1 MLRSFKGSLRVLA
14 LVAATLC
21 VVSTADAGLLSRL
34 AREAGDAAGSAG
46 KHIDTPKHL
55 LDEGASLAKR
65 LPKVTGAASLALM
78 PAPGNAWQLV
88 TPDGKSL
95 QLASLHDLP
104 NALDD
109 AARQTHRPLAGDL
122 PGKAPVPDALQLALR
137 ETDFF
142 KLRDQLVSL
151 PPKARAV
158 MVRPN
163 GKTYDLKPI
172 STSNGTR
179 LAVALSPDV
188 LINPATARALDGN
201 IRFLSRP
208 VKRADLKMA
217 RFNSSEA
224 ANASGP
230 GDMIA
235 DLNADIL
242 ASSLAKYKNS
252 TLVVTGRITPHP
264 QTGRPQLSV
273 RDGKSVR
280 EVDLDAFQKAAE
292 SQRVNLMLVE
302 SKSLVQPGKSWFSRT
317 ALEKRFEAAQS
328 AMTQAELLKA
338 LSPPN
343 STTLIHAADERN
355 FRLVT
360 ASRFSPEANP
370 VTTSPQVSPNAGDDY
385 TLAGWLLDASL
396 RTSVRTIHRNGEDP
410 EHTEEVESR
419 WIPWISN
426 FDLILLSVLSVVTL
440 FMSWYLW
447 RWWNRFWRFVLG
459 NRAAA
464 DAPSLPLKLVK
475 IVFFLPFALIMLVPA
490 MIWLFIGDWVRF
502 LTWPFRKAFG
512 R

>member
-1 MLRSFKGSLRVLA
+1 MFRTFKGSFRVLA
-14 LVAATLC
+14 LVATTLC
-21 VVSTADAGLLSRL
+21 LVSTANAGLLSRL

-65 LPKVTGAASLALM
+65 LPRVTGAASLALV
-78 PAPGNAWQLV
+78 PAPGKAWQLV

-109 AARQTHRPLAGDL
+109 AARQAHRPLAGDV
-122 PGKAPVPDALQLALR
+122 PGKPKAPEALHLALR

-142 KLRDQLVSL
+142 KLRDKLDNL
-151 PPKARAV
+151 PPNARPM
-158 MVRPN
+158 MVRPD
-163 GKTYDLKPI
+163 GKSFELKPVRVPG
-172 STSNGTR
+172 GTR

-188 LINPATARALDGN
+188 LINPATARALDAN

-217 RFNSSEA
+217 RFSSAEVSA
-224 ANASGP
+224 VSGP
-230 GDMIA
+230 GDLLA
-235 DLNADIL
+235 NLNADIL
-242 ASSLAKYKNS
+242 ASSLAKYKNR
-252 TLVVTGRITPHP
+252 TLVVSGRIAPHP
-264 QTGRPQLSV
+264 QTGRPQLGV

-280 EVDLDAFQKAAE
+280 EIDLDAFQAAAE

-302 SKSLVQPGKSWFSRT
+302 SNSLVQPGQSWFSKT

-328 AMTQAELLKA
+328 AMTQADLLKA

-360 ASRFSPEANP
+360 ATRFSPVANP
-370 VTTSPQVSPNAGDDY
+370 VTTSPEVSVSAGDDY

-426 FDLILLSVLSVVTL
+426 FDLILLSVLTVVTL

-459 NRAAA
+459 NRAAT
-464 DAPSLPLKLVK
+464 DATSLPLKLVK
-475 IVFFLPFALIMLVPA
+475 VVFFLPFALIMLVPA